1 MNPTAIWT
9 AERIIEAVNPIKTPT
24 KTSFKS
30 NKKYNSSTCIHAAL
44 KAGNITITRK
54 KLKPIL
60 KGIGIV
66 RYENSGN
73 VTKKEVIRINKSRKT
88 GILAKLVILSNIV
101 LTYKSI

>member
-1 MNPTAIWT
+1 MNPHKIWT
-9 AERIIEAVNPIKTPT
+9 AERIIEADKPIKTPT
-24 KTSFKS
+24 KTSFISK
-30 NKKYNSSTCIHAAL
+30 KKYNSSTCNPDAL
-44 KAGNITITRK
+44 IAGNITIARK

-101 LTYKSI
+101 LT